1 MLMCLHAGTE
11 SREID
16 AAMQAVFALGLGRP
30 VVGKVFFGLASA
42 PDAHAETISRA
53 SGLPGRVVV
62 DVSEEK
68 LE

>member
-1 MLMCLHAGTE
+1 VYVCAGAE
-11 SREID
+11 SCEID

-30 VVGKVFFGLASA
+30 VVGKVFSGLASA
-42 PDAHAETISRA
+42 PEAHVETISRA

-62 DVSEEK
+62 DVSEGT